1 MVLTSQAARR
11 GSNRGYVS
19 TYRQKKRRRVRRIAL
34 VVGVLLAA
42 FLVWSFWGNDENDPG
57 ENPAPT
63 PAPVVGGDDP
73 AGVPDV
79 IPPVV
84 PGPGPVAPAPT
95 PTPTP
100 KPPTPTPTPT
110 PPAPGPTNVGDPPA
124 APPAAAPKRT
134 SDEVRRSI
142 DLGRK
147 MIANDQLLDARDLL
161 NRALAGSISPA
172 DAIHVRTMLAE
183 VNETLVF
190 SPKVAAGDPY
200 TETYVIR
207 PNDRLSKI
215 ASRYDVPWRFIARIN
230 GDLDPNRI
238 QVGQRIKLVRG
249 PIHCVVHKSA
259 FRMDLYL
266 GDPTSPGAMFIR
278 SLPVGTGAHGGT
290 PTGRFI
296 VKKHSKLINPEWV
309 NPRTGEK
316 FHADNPENP
325 LGEYWIGIR
334 GIDEE
339 TETLRGYG
347 IHGTIEPKTI
357 GTEASMGCV
366 RMRDADIEL
375 VYFMLSEE
383 QSTITILP

>member
-11 GSNRGYVS
+11 GNSRGYVS
-19 TYRQKKRRRVRRIAL
+19 TYRQKKRRRVRRIAV
-34 VVGVLLAA
+34 VVGLLLAA
-42 FLVWSFWGNDENDPG
+42 FLVWSFWGNDENNPG
-57 ENPAPT
+57 DTPT
-63 PAPVVGGDDP
+63 PSPDPVVDGGGSSMP
-73 AGVPDV
+73 TVT
-79 IPPVV
+79 PPVV
-84 PGPGPVAPAPT
+84 PGPVAPTPT

-100 KPPTPTPTPT
+100 KPPTPTPSPTPT

-134 SDEVRRSI
+134 SEEVRRSI

-161 NRALAGSISPA
+161 NRSLAGSISPV
-172 DAIHVRTMLAE
+172 DAINVRAMLAE

-207 PNDRLSKI
+207 GGDRLSKI
-215 ASRYDVPWRFIARIN
+215 ARPYDIPWRFIAHIN
-230 GDLDPNRI
+230 GDIDASRI
-238 QVGQRIKLVRG
+238 QIGQRIKLVRG
-249 PIHCVVHKSA
+249 PVHVIVHKSA

-278 SLPVGTGAHGGT
+278 SLPVGTGEHGGT

-296 VKKHSKLINPEWV
+296 VKADSKLENPHWV
-309 NPRTGEK
+309 NPRTGQE
-316 FHADNPENP
+316 FHADNPKNP
-325 LGEYWIGIR
+325 LGEYWLGIR

-339 TETLRGYG
+339 SKALRGYG

-357 GTEASMGCV
+357 GTEASMGCI
-366 RMRDADIEL
+366 RMRNADIKL
-375 VYFMLSEE
+375 VWSMLTEE
-383 QSTITILP
+383 KSTVTILP